1 MNFIAENIVSSVRKL
16 GTVSVFSNN
25 FIFVIILSIVKDG
38 ILIRGFFTNF
48 FIFRGKKIKKKSKTF
63 PHFQFA
69 QCLKTSPCSKS
80 FDC

>member
-25 FIFVIILSIVKDG
+25 FIFVIILSIAKDG

-48 FIFRGKKIKKKSKTF
+48 FIIRGKKN
-63 PHFQFA
+63 
-69 QCLKTSPCSKS
+69 
-80 FDC
+80 

>member
-25 FIFVIILSIVKDG
+25 FIFVIILSIAKDG

-48 FIFRGKKIKKKSKTF
+48 FIFRGKKI
-63 PHFQFA
+63 
-69 QCLKTSPCSKS
+69 
-80 FDC
+80 